1 MGQFVSR
8 IFFLELVFSLKFLE
22 ARKLREGRSS
32 ISTIASP
39 VKVGRQ
45 SPPSYL
51 LHCHLLFHLHV
62 VISFWRRC
70 MAYRKH
76 CLIDKRMYPLNL
88 GDRILAKT
96 KSSFFRLS
104 SNAFFPAPVP
114 VGVIFFL
121 FS

>member
-1 MGQFVSR
+1 MAQFISR
-8 IFFLELVFSLKFLE
+8 IFFLELGFSLKFLE
-22 ARKLREGRSS
+22 APKLREGRSS

-51 LHCHLLFHLHV
+51 LHCHLLFHFHV
-62 VISFWRRC
+62 AISFWRRC
-70 MAYRKH
+70 MAYSKH
-76 CLIDKRMYPLNL
+76 CLIDKRIYPLNL
-88 GDRILAKT
+88 GIEFFPNLILF
-96 KSSFFRLS
+96 SLS
-104 SNAFFPAPVP
+104 SNAFFPAAVP